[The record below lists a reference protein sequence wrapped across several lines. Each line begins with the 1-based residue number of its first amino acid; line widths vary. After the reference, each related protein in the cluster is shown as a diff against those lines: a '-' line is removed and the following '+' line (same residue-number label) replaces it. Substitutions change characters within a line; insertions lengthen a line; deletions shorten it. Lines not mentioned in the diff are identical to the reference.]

1 MEIGHIDLIYEI
13 LNLCEI
19 MSVLLNV
26 ESVANKKHFDHSG
39 KDQLLKSYKILHF

>member
-1 MEIGHIDLIYEI
+1 MEMGHIELINDI

-26 ESVANKKHFDHSG
+26 ESVANKKHFKQSG
-39 KDQLLKSYKILHF
+39 KDQLVNVSPF